1 MSAENVVKKQ
11 KSFWST
17 KRRWVVDAVL
27 GLSAVVVIASGIYF
41 LYLPAGYQGGRNPY
55 YDMSILFSR
64 QTWDLLHTWS
74 GILMILIALVHIAV
88 HWKWFLRM
96 GRRTWQQIRGQ
107 KGKLNPRGR
116 INLWANFILAAS
128 FVLCSLSGVYFMF
141 VSGSRQAVDP
151 GILFSRFVW
160 DMIHTWSGILMIV
173 AALAHFVIHWKWVI
187 NNAERLL
194 RSISGLFRRSPSH
207 AGETTVKA

>member
-1 MSAENVVKKQ
+1 MLAEKIIKKQ

-17 KRRWVVDAVL
+17 KRRWMLDAVL
-27 GLSAVVVIASGIYF
+27 GLSAVVVAASGIYF
-41 LYLPAGYQGGRNPY
+41 LYLPTGYQGGSNPY
-55 YDMSILFSR
+55 YDMIILFSR
-64 QTWDLLHTWS
+64 QAWDLLHIWS
-74 GILMILIALVHIAV
+74 GILMILVALVHIAV

-96 GRRTWQQIRGQ
+96 GRRTWQQIRSQ

-116 INLWANFILAAS
+116 INLWANFMLAVS

-151 GILFSRFVW
+151 GILFSRIVW
-160 DMIHTWSGILMIV
+160 DMIHTWTGILMIV
-173 AALAHFVIHWKWVI
+173 AALVHFVIHWRWVI

-194 RSISGLFRRSPSH
+194 RSILGLFHRSPSH
-207 AGETTVKA
+207 AGETTVKV